1 MQHKLIAPLVFAAL
15 AAAAVV
21 PAASAAELKIGV
33 VDLARL
39 VTSSPQAKRARANM
53 QSKFATRK
61 DELESKAEALKSDV
75 DRLQRD
81 GQVMSDAAREKLEGQ
96 IRDQQR
102 RLKLLQAEYNDD
114 VQRAEKKEMGD
125 LQKDVRAVLDSFA
138 KDKSYDLIVGDG
150 ILYAS
155 DKVDVTD
162 EVLKRLKAKN

>member
-1 MQHKLIAPLVFAAL
+1 MKHKLIAPLVFVVL

-21 PAASAAELKIGV
+21 PAANAAELKIGV
-33 VDLARL
+33 VDLGRL

-53 QSKFATRK
+53 QSKFSSRK
-61 DELESKAEALKSDV
+61 DELQGKAETLKTDV
-75 DRLQRD
+75 NRLKRD

-102 RLKLLQAEYNDD
+102 RLKLLQDEYNDD
-114 VQRAEKKEMGD
+114 VQQAEKKEMGN
-125 LQKDVRAVLDSFA
+125 LRKDVREVIDSFA
-138 KDKSYDLIVGDG
+138 KSKGYDLIVGDG

-162 EVLKRLKAKN
+162 EVLKRLKDKN